1 MLYDRLQNSLF
12 LRIWVCVNSQ
22 TKGLEG
28 GWKRRLAGEA
38 CMRLLCHAKPILRK
52 NRPVCH
58 LADYKGG
65 IHVVNPS
72 TCKFYSNKSPASI
85 FFVLMRWPKRFNL
98 YTNDLFLGNLFKRPW
113 AWVLNHVHHVVL
125 SFIGLAC
132 SKGNATSKEIVCE
145 FLKVGEKVWSVSQ
158 CSICHH

>member
-22 TKGLEG
+22 TKGLER
-28 GWKRRLAGEA
+28 GWKRRLVGEA

-52 NRPVCH
+52 KPTGLPSSSIKEVSMLLIRVHVNFIQTSLQPV
-58 LADYKGG
+58 Y
-65 IHVVNPS
+65 
-72 TCKFYSNKSPASI
+72 

-98 YTNDLFLGNLFKRPW
+98 YTNDLFLGNLVKRPW

-132 SKGNATSKEIVCE
+132 SKGNAASKEIVCE
-145 FLKVGEKVWSVSQ
+145 FLKVREKVWSVSQ